1 MTVSPESFS
10 FFVGELEKCL
20 EDHEHLPELFIKHVS
35 GTMTMMIKMMM
46 MMMMIYLTWNY
57 FSFLLL

>member
-35 GTMTMMIKMMM
+35 GTMTTMMKKMMM
-46 MMMMIYLTWNY
+46 TAIYLTWND
-57 FSFLLL
+57 FSSLLP

>member
-35 GTMTMMIKMMM
+35 GTMTTMMIKMMM
-46 MMMMIYLTWNY
+46 TAIYLTWND
-57 FSFLLL
+57 FSSLLP

>member
-1 MTVSPESFS
+1 MTFLLCPVS

-35 GTMTMMIKMMM
+35 DTLMM
-46 MMMMIYLTWNY
+46 MMMMILVVLYI
-57 FSFLLL
+57 